1 MASTQSDDIL
11 IRPPTLD
18 DAPAVVELIN
28 ACSIAAGGAPD
39 FALHRL
45 LQGWSGGDLALDTD
59 AWVAVAPDGLIVG
72 YEEAQL
78 AEEGAPIELDGYVH
92 PDFSGRG
99 VGTHLLR
106 LAEARARAASPGS
119 GPIRLRATIESTNHA
134 AQQLFAAGGYAA
146 IRHFWRMEIELREM
160 PPAPVWPAGIAVRA
174 FVPGR
179 DERATHAAL
188 DEAMADHWDH
198 TPIPFEDWEGMMLR
212 RADFDPALWFLA
224 INGDQIVAVA
234 LCFDNPEHGGWVR
247 NLGVRLRWRRFGL
260 GLALL
265 RHAFG
270 AFYARSRQRVG
281 LAVDSQSLTGA
292 TRLYERAGMHVTE
305 RYDTCEKV
313 SSVKVSSVTE
323 AVPLTPDT

>member
-1 MASTQSDDIL
+1 MTVSSPDGIT

-18 DAPAVVELIN
+18 DAPAVVDLIN

-59 AWVAVAPDGLIVG
+59 AWVAVAPDGMIVG

-92 PDFSGRG
+92 PDFKGRG
-99 VGTHLLR
+99 VGTYLLR
-106 LAEARARAASPGS
+106 LAEARVRAGSPGS
-119 GPIRLRATIESTNHA
+119 GATRLRATIESTNHA
-134 AQQLFAAGGYAA
+134 AQQLFAAEGYTA
-146 IRHFWRMEIELREM
+146 IRHFWRLELELSES
-160 PPAPVWPAGIAVRA
+160 PPAPVWPAGIAVRS

-179 DERATHAAL
+179 DQRATHAAL

-198 TPIPFEDWEGMMLR
+198 TPIPFEDWKRIMLGR
-212 RADFDPALWFLA
+212 FDFDPALWFLA
-224 INGDQIVAVA
+224 TDGDQIAGVA
-234 LCFDNPEHGGWVR
+234 LCFDNAEHGGWVR
-247 NLGVRLRWRRFGL
+247 NLGVRPRWRRCGL

-270 AFYARSRQRVG
+270 AFYARGRQRVG

-292 TRLYERAGMHVTE
+292 TRLYERAGMHVAE

-313 SSVKVSSVTE
+313 SRSTCQVSRMLCS
-323 AVPLTPDT
+323 LTPDA